1 MQRIP
6 EIDYL
11 KCIFI
16 LLMVTFHLIYI
27 GDNYPYAKQIVYTFH
42 MPGFLLISGYL
53 TRSVSHW
60 RKGMLKLKRLLLP
73 YLWMETGYVIMSYLL
88 PVRERLTELTPSIVL
103 DKILLHPL
111 GPYWYLHT
119 LMLCLVLYY
128 FIYKYLRM
136 DGLTQAIVFGLAL
149 FGLQVCG
156 VISFAN
162 GLYFL
167 AGCILH
173 RCGIDFRQV
182 FRPAWIAI
190 IPLVLLCCYPEN
202 LHRERLGGIAIT
214 FLVCCVL
221 LWSYRYLTIRVR
233 RLACFIGR
241 NTLSIL
247 LFSPIFTLLSRWYQ
261 PWFTFDASG
270 LCFLLVA
277 VSSAVGGS
285 IGLAWCM
292 DRLHLSIYFMG
303 KERSMNPYSQ

>member
-60 RKGMLKLKRLLLP
+60 RKGMLKLKRLLVP

-221 LWSYRYLTIRVR
+221 LWSYRYLPIRVR

-277 VSSAVGGS
+277 VSFAVGGS

-303 KERSMNPYSQ
+303 KERSINPYGQ